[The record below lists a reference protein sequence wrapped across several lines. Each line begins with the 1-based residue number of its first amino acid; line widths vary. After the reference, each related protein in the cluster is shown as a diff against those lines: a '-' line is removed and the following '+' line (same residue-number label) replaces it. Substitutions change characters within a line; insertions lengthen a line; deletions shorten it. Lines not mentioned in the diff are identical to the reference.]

1 MLDLNKATPRNPTV
15 RREHIEM
22 NKQFGG
28 TVLGLLI
35 GAGVGLAV
43 ALLVAVYVSKVP
55 VPFTDARTAAVNGA
69 ERDASEAKKNKD
81 WDPNG
86 ALSSKGRVPPPPAA
100 ETPNLGGVRN
110 PVALPPLEA
119 PAVVGNS
126 SLSRNSTSSSGGT
139 SNGNTM
145 DNSTLGNSRPAVVA
159 KADPRAGMGDPLGDL
174 ARSRIGSTASN
185 SGGGTSNSGAS
196 ASTDPFAYFVQAGA
210 FRGPGEADA
219 QRAKLAIMGMEAQVS
234 EREQAGRVMYR
245 VRIGPFGRK
254 DDADRTKE
262 KLDDAGLQTALV
274 RVNK

>member
-1 MLDLNKATPRNPTV
+1 
-15 RREHIEM
+15 M

-28 TVLGLLI
+28 TVLGLMI

-86 ALSSKGRVPPPPAA
+86 ALASKGRVPPPPAA
-100 ETPNLGGVRN
+100 EAPNLGVRN
-110 PVALPPLEA
+110 PVTLPPLEA
-119 PAVVGNS
+119 PAVIGNS
-126 SLSRNSTSSSGGT
+126 SLGRNSSTTNSGGT
-139 SNGNTM
+139 SNSNII

-159 KADPRAGMGDPLGDL
+159 KADPRAGIGDPLGDL
-174 ARSRIGSTASN
+174 ARSRSGSAAS
-185 SGGGTSNSGAS
+185 SVGNSGAS
-196 ASTDPFAYFVQAGA
+196 ASADSFAYFVQAGA

-219 QRAKLAIMGMEAQVS
+219 QRAKLAIMGLEAQVS

-245 VRIGPFGRK
+245 VRVGPFGRK